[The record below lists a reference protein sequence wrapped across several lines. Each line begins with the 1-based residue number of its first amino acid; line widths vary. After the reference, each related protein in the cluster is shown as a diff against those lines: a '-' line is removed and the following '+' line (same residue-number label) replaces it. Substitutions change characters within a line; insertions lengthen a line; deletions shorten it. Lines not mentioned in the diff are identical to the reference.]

1 MAILKQHQ
9 NGVGRTSVSALITGR
24 PHRSNLLRVIPA
36 CLAVVA
42 VGLCMIACSS
52 RPAPPARPA
61 PIVRDIP
68 PILRG
73 TIGAEVSV
81 RGAEPQLVS
90 GLGVVVGLN
99 GTGGDPPPEPILS
112 HMERELARGGIGRGR
127 ESAGTSIGA
136 ISPRAFLRDPSVA
149 VVIVEAAIPPGAPQG
164 QTFDVRVRTLPG
176 SAVSSLEGG
185 VLWTTELRLGPAS
198 VFGGVRTRILAEA
211 RGPVYIN
218 PFSEAEAG
226 GPAATRSVS
235 QRVGRVLGG
244 GYVTSPLQMALVL
257 DNPSHT
263 RARSITHAINSR
275 FPEGPGDPGPTAT
288 GKDEE
293 ILAIRVPRR
302 YRDDPEGFMRVLM
315 HTRIDQSAPEE
326 WTRRYLNT
334 LEDEPFLA
342 PELSACLEA
351 IGPRAVQQL
360 AAYYESPD
368 LATRLAVVEAG
379 ARLGDPR
386 VITTLSKLARTS
398 RGTIQTQA
406 IDLLAGMPTNP
417 RVDIELRELAAVPD
431 LEVRVAAYE
440 AMIKRRDPFVRRL
453 PVGPRAGPISFILDV
468 VPAGEELVYVT
479 QQGEPRLVLFGA
491 RPVELETPLLVTAWS
506 NRFMLSAEEPT
517 SDIRLYYRDIRTGR
531 TAQRTVNRDVVE
543 LIRYLAQKPTPEDP
557 EPGLGLTFSEV
568 VGALYEMQKQY
579 AFAAGFATERDK
591 LLADLLRASERT
603 ALEDRPE
610 SDDRPAD
617 ADGVGRPVT
626 FSPGDAESL
635 QPAQPERFRPRVV
648 PLGDSNQPTNQR
660 QRR

>member
-1 MAILKQHQ
+1 M
-9 NGVGRTSVSALITGR
+9 NPGRRQAR
-24 PHRSNLLRVIPA
+24 PISRFV
-36 CLAVVA
+36 LAVFAATIAGA
-42 VGLCMIACSS
+42 VTISCSS
-52 RPAPPARPA
+52 PPKPPPRPA

-73 TIGAEVSV
+73 TIGSEVSV

-112 HMERELARGGIGRGR
+112 HMERELARGGIGKGR
-127 ESAGTSIGA
+127 ESTGTSIGP

-149 VVIVEAAIPPGAPQG
+149 VVIVEAAIPPGSPKG
-164 QTFDVRVRTLPG
+164 QAFDVRVRTLPG
-176 SAVSSLEGG
+176 SAVTSLEGG

-218 PFSEAEAG
+218 PFSDAEGG

-244 GYVTSPLQMALVL
+244 GVVTSPLQMALVL

-263 RARSITHAINSR
+263 RARSITYAINAR
-275 FPEGPGDPGPTAT
+275 FPEGPGDVGPTAT
-288 GKDEE
+288 GKDED
-293 ILAIRVPRR
+293 IIAIRVPRR
-302 YRDDPEGFMRVLM
+302 FRDNPESFMRVLM
-315 HTRIDQSAPEE
+315 HTRIDQTAPEE
-326 WTRRYLNT
+326 WTRRYLT
-334 LEDEPFLA
+334 ALEEEPFLA

-351 IGPRAVQQL
+351 IGVRAIPQL
-360 AAYYESPD
+360 ASFYESPD
-368 LATRLAVVEAG
+368 LSTRLAVIEAG

-386 VITTLSKLARTS
+386 VVTSLSNLARTGK
-398 RGTIQTQA
+398 GTIQTQA
-406 IDLLAGMPTNP
+406 IELLAGMPNNP
-417 RVDIELRELAAVPD
+417 RVDLELRELAAAPD

-440 AMIKRRDPFVRRL
+440 AMIKRRDPFVRRM
-453 PVGPRAGPISFILDV
+453 PVGPRTGPVSFVLDI
-468 VPAGEELVYVT
+468 VPAGDELVYVT

-506 NRFMLSAEEPT
+506 NRFMLTAEEPT
-517 SDIRLYYRDIRTGR
+517 SNIRLYYRNARGGR
-531 TAQRTVNRDVVE
+531 PVERTVNRDVVE
-543 LIRYLAQKPTPEDP
+543 LVRYLAQKPTPEDP

-568 VGALYEMQKQY
+568 VGALYEMQRQD
-579 AFAAGFATERDK
+579 AIAAGFATERDK

-603 ALEDRPE
+603 TLADRPE

-617 ADGVGRPVT
+617 ADGIGRPIY
-626 FSPGDAESL
+626 FEPGETTT
-635 QPAQPERFRPRVV
+635 QPVRPGEPERFRPRVV
-648 PLGDSNQPTNQR
+648 PLGDNNPPPARS
-660 QRR
+660 RR